1 MAADTGRDWRGIV
14 RSVRFRITALAT
26 LIFVVVLVA
35 TGVALVLLQGRALT
49 GAIDS
54 ALRQRADDLE
64 AVLTSG
70 ELPAELGTGADE
82 TLVQLVG
89 EDGAVLV
96 ASSNVAAAALDVAL
110 PARGELIAT
119 VLLPN
124 VDDDPF
130 RLLTRRVSANG
141 NGAVVL
147 HVGGSLDDV
156 RDSVSALWRSLAL
169 AIPVVAVVLAI
180 LGWGLVG
187 RSLRPVE
194 SIRTEV
200 ARISGAALDRRVP
213 VPATGDEIERLAITM
228 NRMLDRIEEASLRQ
242 QRFTADASHEL
253 RNPLTRMRSE
263 LEVDAAHPESADLA
277 ATQQSVLEEIGHLE
291 RLIDDLL
298 HLARSDAAAAGRNV
312 VEIELGDLVRH
323 EVELAKPPQPVAM
336 AVAADEPVY
345 VRGDRRTLGRAVAN
359 LLDNAV
365 RHAAD
370 RVEVTVSRNG
380 EHAVVTVA
388 DDGPGVPSDARE
400 LIFERFARLDPAR
413 GAVTGGTGLGLAIVR
428 DIAERHGG
436 TVRVADG
443 RTGGACFV
451 MELPAV
457 GG

>member
-1 MAADTGRDWRGIV
+1 MAAEPRWDWRRIV

-26 LIFVVVLVA
+26 MIVVVVLVA
-35 TGVALVLLQGRALT
+35 TGVALVLLQRRALT
-49 GAIDS
+49 GAIDG
-54 ALRQRADDLE
+54 ALRQRADDLQ

-89 EDGAVLV
+89 DEGAVLV
-96 ASSNVAAAALDVAL
+96 ASANVADAPLDVAV
-110 PARGELIAT
+110 PAQGESIVT
-119 VLLPN
+119 VLLFT

-130 RLLTRRVSANG
+130 RLLTRRLPAGG
-141 NGAVVL
+141 NGAAVL

-156 RDSVSALWRSLAL
+156 RDSGAALAGSLAL
-169 AIPVVAVVLAI
+169 AIPIVAAVLAI

-194 SIRTEV
+194 MMRSEV
-200 ARISGAALDRRVP
+200 AGISGAALDRRVP
-213 VPATGDEIERLAITM
+213 IPATGDELERLAITM
-228 NRMLDRIEEASLRQ
+228 NRMLDRIEEASRRQ

-263 LEVDAAHPESADLA
+263 LEVDAAHPELADLA
-277 ATQQSVLEEIGHLE
+277 ATQRSVLEEIGHLE

-312 VEIELGDLVRH
+312 VEIELGDLVRS
-323 EVELAKPPQPVAM
+323 EVELAGPPQPVE
-336 AVAADEPVY
+336 VVLAAEEPVY
-345 VRGDRRTLGRAVAN
+345 VRGDRRSLRRAVAN
-359 LLDNAV
+359 LLDNAL
-365 RHAAD
+365 RHASD

-380 EHAVVTVA
+380 ELAVVTVA
-388 DDGPGVPSDARE
+388 DDGPGVPSDARDV
-400 LIFERFARLDPAR
+400 IFERFARLDPAR

-436 TVRVADG
+436 SVRVANG
-443 RTGGACFV
+443 ATRGACFV
-451 MELPAV
+451 MELPA